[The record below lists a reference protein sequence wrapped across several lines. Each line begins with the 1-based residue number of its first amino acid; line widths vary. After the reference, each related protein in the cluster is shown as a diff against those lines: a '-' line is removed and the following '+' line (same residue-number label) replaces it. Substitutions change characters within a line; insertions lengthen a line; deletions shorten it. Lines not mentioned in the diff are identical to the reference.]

1 MKAMFLAKSGFSLRD
16 PKYKDSID
24 NLISILQGF
33 QAVYTSPELYK
44 ECKKEK
50 IKAVALEKSHGKD
63 GNQYVQDINEMVSHC
78 LKEQVDV
85 YITAGG
91 DGTVSYVAS
100 STIVNSHNRTFRPMF
115 IGFPAGTA
123 NAGPIVRRLGTGDM
137 KDLTMVKIDAIEVTD
152 GDEIIGYGFNDVI
165 IGDTFLGTVDSK
177 MVNLSARAMALY
189 GTVEIARPGTRIT
202 EADFQATLN
211 GNVIRTGGPVRQICV
226 STMQFDK
233 VGMRAVFG
241 GLLNSVGDEH
251 PAAAAFIDRIIVDSD
266 PASWNYRGPVK
277 TTHVCF
283 TERDV
288 LEISGLGEDAQI
300 IIDGNP
306 FIRNSDRLSFRIVP
320 WACTALW
327 DMGEKGR

>member
-1 MKAMFLAKSGFSLRD
+1 MKAMFLAKPGFSLYD
-16 PKYKDSID
+16 TKYNGTIG
-24 NLISILQGF
+24 NLIAILQQF
-33 QAVYTSPELYK
+33 QTVYTSPELYK

-50 IKAVALEKSHGKD
+50 IKAVELDRPVKTQ
-63 GNQYVQDINEMVSHC
+63 GNQYVQDINFMVTSC

-123 NAGPIVRRLGTGDM
+123 NAGPIVHNLGTGDI
-137 KDLTMVKIDAIEVTD
+137 KNLSMVKVDAVEVTD

-165 IGDTFLGTVDSK
+165 IGDSFLGTVNSR
-177 MVNLSARAMALY
+177 MVNLSARAMALS
-189 GTVEIARPGTRIT
+189 GEAEIKKPGSNIIS
-202 EADFQATLN
+202 ESFSASLN
-211 GNVIRTGGPVRQICV
+211 GNRIDIRNNVLQICV
-226 STMQFDK
+226 STLQFDK
-233 VGMRAVFG
+233 VGMRTIFG
-241 GLLNSVGDEH
+241 GLLNTVGDEH
-251 PAAAAFIDRIIVDSD
+251 PASVAFIDRVIVDSD
-266 PASWNYRGPVK
+266 PSSWNYRGPVC

-283 TERDV
+283 SENDV
-288 LEISGLGEDAQI
+288 LEISGFGDDAYI

-306 FIRNSDRLSFRIVP
+306 FIRKTDRLSFRIVP

-327 DMGEKGR
+327 DMGDK

>member
-1 MKAMFLAKSGFSLRD
+1 MKAMFLAKPGFSLYD
-16 PKYKDSID
+16 PRYKGSIG
-24 NLISILQGF
+24 NLIAILQQF

-50 IKAVALEKSHGKD
+50 IKAVELDRAAKTE
-63 GNQYVQDINEMVSHC
+63 GNQYVQDINFMVNRC
-78 LKEQVDV
+78 LKENVDV

-123 NAGPIVRRLGTGDM
+123 NAGPIVHNLNKSDI
-137 KDLTMVKIDAIEVTD
+137 KKLSMVKVDAIEVTD

-165 IGDTFLGTVDSK
+165 IGDTFLGTVNSQI
-177 MVNLSARAMALY
+177 VNLSAKAMALL
-189 GTVEIARPGTRIT
+189 GKAEVTHPGKHIT
-202 EADFQATLN
+202 SESFKASLN
-211 GNVIRTGGPVRQICV
+211 GKALHIPNKVHQICV
-226 STMQFDK
+226 STLQFDK
-233 VGMRAVFG
+233 VDMRTIFG
-241 GLLNSVGDEH
+241 GLLNTVGDEH
-251 PAAAAFIDRIIVDSD
+251 PAAAAFIDRVIVNSD
-266 PASWNYRGPVK
+266 PSTWNYRGAVS

-283 TERDV
+283 TEKDV
-288 LEISGLGEDAQI
+288 LEISGLGDDAHI

-306 FIRNSDRLSFRIVP
+306 FIRKTDRLSFRIVP

-327 DMGEKGR
+327 DMGDK